1 MEQELLT
8 LPEHTS
14 SSLAFCRIRIVR
26 SLGLC
31 VGFSRSFLVSLS
43 FLTLAM
49 LLSVLLRFTGSDYFI
64 IIVFDQ

>member
-1 MEQELLT
+1 MIIRRVRLVEQELLT

-31 VGFSRSFLVSLS
+31 VGFSRSFLVNLS
-43 FLTLAM
+43 FLILAM
-49 LLSVLLRFTGSDYFI
+49 LLSVLRFTGSD
-64 IIVFDQ
+64 